1 MSIEANI
8 AVLNPHMTDCFGQF
22 KSRVSQGKITPGELK
37 KLNGIVIVRASVV
50 MVTE

>member
-8 AVLNPHMTDCFGQF
+8 VVLNSHMADCFGQL
-22 KSRVSQGKITPGELK
+22 KSRVTQGKITPGELK